1 MNNKNICI
9 IGMGFVGLTIGLIL
23 AKKGFNVIGV
33 EKNKKIL
40 TSLNSGHAHF
50 YEPGIDF
57 LLNRLKK
64 SGKIKIFKKIP
75 QKKYLA
81 FLITVG
87 TPLNKSKKIYTKY
100 IKETAKEV
108 AKNID
113 DNNLVILRSTVAIG
127 TTRKIIDPILKES
140 KKNTTYHFAPKE
152 HWRVKHL
159 KNWLNYLKLLVVL
172 IRNLQFSQEKF
183 SLKLQIR
190 LSSFLT

>member
-140 KKNTTYHFAPKE
+140 KKK
-152 HWRVKHL
+152 
-159 KNWLNYLKLLVVL
+159 
-172 IRNLQFSQEKF
+172 
-183 SLKLQIR
+183 
-190 LSSFLT
+190 